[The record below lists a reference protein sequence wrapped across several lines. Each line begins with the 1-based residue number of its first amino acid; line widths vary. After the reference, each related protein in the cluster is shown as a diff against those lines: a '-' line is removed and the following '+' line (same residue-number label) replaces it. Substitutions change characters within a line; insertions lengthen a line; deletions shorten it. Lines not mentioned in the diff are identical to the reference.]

1 MSSIEEYRRQLRQ
14 QVAVERAHS
23 NEPRWSSRLES
34 LGAED
39 VLGSPQGN
47 MTDVDNLRE
56 AVVGARLNPDPAFRA
71 EALGQIVSKSE
82 RSTAH
87 QLPLEILSNPQE
99 TVQVRLA
106 ALRLLELLAISSPT
120 FPEWRPAYL
129 ESLRIAIE
137 TSELRLS
144 AFSALISQGDR
155 RAQELLIRGLEDSE
169 QALVSPA
176 DALNLLSEDPHADV
190 RDLARQIV
198 DQPPDERTLEAAIR
212 HLAGDP
218 SSVDRLRALV
228 SDRQKTITARKLA
241 AAALNALAPESLPV
255 PDTQRS
261 NNIRAESA
269 DVEAAEDPVE
279 EFVRILA
286 SRRRRPS

>member
-1 MSSIEEYRRQLRQ
+1 MSSIEEYRRQLKQ
-14 QVAVERAHS
+14 QIAVERAHS

-39 VLGSPQGN
+39 VLGSPQGD
-47 MTDVDNLRE
+47 MIDVDNLRE

-137 TSELRLS
+137 TSELR
-144 AFSALISQGDR
+144 
-155 RAQELLIRGLEDSE
+155 
-169 QALVSPA
+169 
-176 DALNLLSEDPHADV
+176 
-190 RDLARQIV
+190 RQIV

>member
-14 QVAVERAHS
+14 QVGAERAHS
-23 NEPRWSSRLES
+23 NEPRWGSALES
-34 LGAED
+34 LGAQD
-39 VLGSPQGN
+39 ALGSPQGD
-47 MTDVDNLRE
+47 MTDIDNLRE
-56 AVVGARLNPDPAFRA
+56 AVVGPQLNPDPAFRA

-82 RSTAH
+82 PSTAQ
-87 QLPLEILSNPQE
+87 QLPLEILANPQE

-129 ESLRIAIE
+129 EALRIAIE

-155 RAQELLIRGLEDSE
+155 RAQELLVKGLEDPE
-169 QALVSPA
+169 QGLVNPA

-190 RDLARQIV
+190 RELARQIV
-198 DQPPDERTLEAAIR
+198 DQPLDERTLEAAIR

-241 AAALNALAPESLPV
+241 AAALNALAPESLLV

-261 NNIRAESA
+261 NDSGTESA
-269 DVEAAEDPVE
+269 DVEAAVDPVE

>member
-1 MSSIEEYRRQLRQ
+1 M
-14 QVAVERAHS
+14 
-23 NEPRWSSRLES
+23 
-34 LGAED
+34 
-39 VLGSPQGN
+39 
-47 MTDVDNLRE
+47 
-56 AVVGARLNPDPAFRA
+56 
-71 EALGQIVSKSE
+71 
-82 RSTAH
+82 
-87 QLPLEILSNPQE
+87 
-99 TVQVRLA
+99 
-106 ALRLLELLAISSPT
+106 
-120 FPEWRPAYL
+120 
-129 ESLRIAIE
+129 
-137 TSELRLS
+137 
-144 AFSALISQGDR
+144 
-155 RAQELLIRGLEDSE
+155 IRGLEDSE